1 MIRFDAEAF
10 RRLNNLAGRYP
21 ALDAVGVFCA
31 RWLLLVMFAAV
42 FVRLYFALRRPEAR
56 AFAAML
62 ASTEAHA
69 VAASALA
76 FVGNWV
82 FSMFIFRSRPFVAL
96 HDVHRLVPPPLSPH
110 SFPSSHSSVAFA
122 LAFSILLVDLPLGL
136 ALLVAACAVALG
148 RVYVGVHYP
157 LDIVVG
163 IFVGLFWALTVRFG
177 GAVLGDIE
185 MFKRFLKVKTRL

>member
-31 RWLLLVMFAAV
+31 RWLIVVMFAIV
-42 FVRLYFALRRPEAR
+42 FVRVYMAVRRPEAR

-62 ASTEAHA
+62 
-69 VAASALA
+69 VSADVRAILAGLLA

-82 FSMFIFRSRPFVAL
+82 FSMFIFRPRPFVAL
-96 HDVHRLVPPPLSPH
+96 LDVHRLIPAPLSSH

-122 LAFSILLVDLPLGL
+122 LAFSMLFVDLPLGL
-136 ALLVAACAVALG
+136 GLLVAASAVALG

-157 LDIVVG
+157 LDIVAG
-163 IFVGLFWALTVRFG
+163 IFVGLFWALTVKYG
-177 GAVLGDIE
+177 GILLGDLE
-185 MFKRFLKVKTRL
+185 MVKRFLKGRTRV